1 MCTGDGGYRGSLLE
15 AGRLAEQSGDTDILA
30 GAAVALHRGY
40 FGSFGQPDVERIDIT
55 KAALEAVGEQDSAI
69 RARLLAILST
79 ELLFA
84 EPLARRRELSDEAV
98 AIARRLDDPET
109 LCHVLR
115 VRHSGIWDAST
126 LEERVANTDELGTLA
141 ERSQDP
147 HLAFWAGYTRWATGI
162 EIADLDRAES
172 GLETCRRVA
181 DEARLAI
188 HEWITAFTA
197 VGHAYRAG
205 HLDEAERLANE
216 SLEIGAAAGEPDAL
230 FYYGVQLF
238 FIRRDQGRLAEIDE
252 ATKEAV
258 ASLPGVRGVV
268 AMEALLD
275 LDLGRADHARDALH
289 RLRGDG
295 FDTLDQDQVRASALF
310 AASEL
315 CLALDERDLAS
326 ELLIVLEPVE
336 HCMTHN
342 GLIPLGSLAGAGP
355 VSGSGGTPRGSR
367 RALCGCGRHPRGSES
382 RRSAGSALGR
392 LGRHDP

>member
-1 MCTGDGGYRGSLLE
+1 MGALELVDETSPQRAAVLLGLGRAQVCTGDGGYRGSLLE

-238 FIRRDQGRLAEIDE
+238 FYVATRVAWPRSTK

-295 FDTLDQDQVRASALF
+295 FDTLDQDQVGPLRSSPRASCAWPSTS
-310 AASEL
+310 A
-315 CLALDERDLAS
+315 
-326 ELLIVLEPVE
+326 IW
-336 HCMTHN
+336 
-342 GLIPLGSLAGAGP
+342 
-355 VSGSGGTPRGSR
+355 PRNCS
-367 RALCGCGRHPRGSES
+367 SS
-382 RRSAGSALGR
+382 SNRSSTA
-392 LGRHDP
+392 